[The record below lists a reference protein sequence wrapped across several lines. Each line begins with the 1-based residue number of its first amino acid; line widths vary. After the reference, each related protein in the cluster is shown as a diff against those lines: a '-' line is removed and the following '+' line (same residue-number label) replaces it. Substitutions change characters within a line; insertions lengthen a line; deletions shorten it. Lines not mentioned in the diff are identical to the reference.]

1 MKYVKYIPPISIEFF
16 IAIQCITVPVHE
28 IIISFSVQSSKQS
41 TRQGVIGFGWKH
53 INVDCLYP
61 SVVP

>member
-28 IIISFSVQSSKQS
+28 IIISSSVQSSTQS
-41 TRQGVIGFGWKH
+41 ARQAVIGFGWKH
-53 INVDCLYP
+53 MYIDCPYP
-61 SVVP
+61 CVVP